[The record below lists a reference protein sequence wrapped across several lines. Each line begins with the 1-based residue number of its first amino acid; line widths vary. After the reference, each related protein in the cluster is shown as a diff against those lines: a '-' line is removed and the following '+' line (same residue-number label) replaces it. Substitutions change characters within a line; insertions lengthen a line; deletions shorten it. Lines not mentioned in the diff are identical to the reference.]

1 MPWFVNSN
9 DAFHRW
15 WLSGCSLMV
24 TVRRRTAHSESVLT
38 VERGETWL
46 EMSATPSSASWVDF

>member
-1 MPWFVNSN
+1 
-9 DAFHRW
+9 
-15 WLSGCSLMV
+15 MV

-46 EMSATPSSASWVDF
+46 EMSVAPSSASWVDF